1 MDHFGSAVRH
11 TGPRG
16 AGPAARNLRRNRFD
30 RGRSS
35 YRSRPACGS
44 PRRRT
49 AAPTPPR
56 HGTPTRLVDERH
68 DCQDIGSAYVPGTV
82 WGTAS
87 SLTAKFRPRRRACLS
102 REPSLTHQRPRV
114 SLRPMPPDARAP
126 SRHTPITEPSILEI
140 SNRAALGAV
149 KYRAPFRR
157 GSRQPSTNVLTDH
170 VLVQKVTSW
179 TAVCSRRHQRSLLR
193 ASPVHGR
200 PPVLPPQISAAL
212 ARLYWIASVTRE
224 LSKARRASATPAFC
238 WPEVHQTTRIG
249 RSGCKNWRPNDNLV
263 KAGKLSSRTGPTHQ
277 GFAFN
282 QVCWSRELE
291 AIERL
296 RQSST

>member
-1 MDHFGSAVRH
+1 LKSVSHCLAIELAACRSLHLTLSDRSRADLYKNMHASCRH
-11 TGPRG
+11 QYCRG
-16 AGPAARNLRRNRFD
+16 A
-30 RGRSS
+30 
-35 YRSRPACGS
+35 
-44 PRRRT
+44 
-49 AAPTPPR
+49 
-56 HGTPTRLVDERH
+56 
-68 DCQDIGSAYVPGTV
+68 
-82 WGTAS
+82 
-87 SLTAKFRPRRRACLS
+87 SLYA
-102 REPSLTHQRPRV
+102 
-114 SLRPMPPDARAP
+114 
-126 SRHTPITEPSILEI
+126 
-140 SNRAALGAV
+140 
-149 KYRAPFRR
+149 
-157 GSRQPSTNVLTDH
+157 NVLTDH